1 MILLILTFGSRRFS
15 EAKIQSTTGPA
26 DELRGAMMANDPD
39 SLGFDSWHE
48 GYPPTNPTNHKPGS
62 WGKLLVMQ
70 ERALRGEEL
79 FHPEDCK
86 EYANY
91 DEQKFLEAM
100 SQEARRKI
108 KSRSVDRLT

>member
-1 MILLILTFGSRRFS
+1 
-15 EAKIQSTTGPA
+15 
-26 DELRGAMMANDPD
+26 MMANDPD